1 MEHLESDLITFSIIV
16 PCYNQGHFLKD
27 CFNSILNQKFRD
39 WEVILVNDGS
49 IDTTQEIA
57 ESFVNRDSRV
67 SCLFQENKGLSA
79 ARNTGMAKAKGQYL
93 LFLDA
98 DDWVETDFFTNIQ
111 ESITKNKGFELYSYG
126 YGYWDKPQGHCYH
139 YHNSGLNGE
148 IYPSVLTRNI
158 GPCHA
163 QLIERKFANQLGG
176 FDPSLKSCED
186 WDFWIRAGKM
196 GARLKYTPII
206 GVGYRYVPSSMSR
219 NPKVMYKS
227 LSEVSKR
234 ASKVDQ
240 RLSLAGKFNIATSLN
255 LIEERKNFFFQNLG
269 VMIHKNQVAE
279 ALEWFENEKQ
289 KNSWVIRDADFYRM
303 STYLTWQYF
312 NRLDLIEKLEKFL
325 LPSLNQ
331 FFDSLGVKKSKSKK
345 IIRQLLKSQLM
356 IKNHLKYGRI
366 LGGTLNRLKL
376 Y

>member
-1 MEHLESDLITFSIIV
+1 MESNLIAFSIIV

-27 CFNSILNQKFRD
+27 CLNSILNQKFRD

-49 IDTTQEIA
+49 IDTTKQIA
-57 ESFVNRDSRV
+57 ESFVKKDYRITY
-67 SCLFQENKGLSA
+67 LFQENEGLAA

-98 DDWVETDFFTNIQ
+98 DDWVEPDFFSRIKETID
-111 ESITKNKGFELYSYG
+111 KNNRVELYGYG

-139 YHNSGLNGE
+139 YHNSGLYGE
-148 IYPSVLTRNI
+148 IYPSVLIRNI

-163 QLIERKFANQLGG
+163 QVIERKFANQLGG
-176 FDPSLKSCED
+176 FDTSLKSCED

-219 NPKVMYKS
+219 NPKVMYES

-234 ASKVDQ
+234 ASRVDQ
-240 RLSLAGKFNIATSLN
+240 RLSLTGKFNNANSLN
-255 LIEERKNFFFQNLG
+255 LFEERKKFFFQNLG
-269 VMIHKNQVAE
+269 VMIHKNQVDE
-279 ALEWFENEKQ
+279 ALEWFMYEKQ
-289 KNSWVIRDADFYRM
+289 KNSWLIRDADFYRM

-312 NRLDLIEKLEKFL
+312 NRLEMIETLEKFL

-331 FFDSLGVKKSKSKK
+331 FFEGLGLKKYRSKK